1 MQQRACFRER
11 RRLSPLIPKATG
23 GELARVLLHNKS
35 WHVAL
40 GKNHNA
46 IREPSERTRVGQL
59 RMPNVREMAPKIRN
73 ESVKFC
79 QVRPVF
85 KVVLEDELANSAPI
99 VNATNDANFSSLK
112 KEEDDEE
119 SFGK

>member
-1 MQQRACFRER
+1 
-11 RRLSPLIPKATG
+11 
-23 GELARVLLHNKS
+23 
-35 WHVAL
+35 
-40 GKNHNA
+40 
-46 IREPSERTRVGQL
+46 
-59 RMPNVREMAPKIRN
+59 MPNVREMAPKIRN

-112 KEEDDEE
+112 KKEEEE